1 MKKMIYVLIFVV
13 LSTIT
18 LEAKPK
24 LVFSTGY
31 ILDFGL
37 VRQKDSPLKSEVTLY
52 NKGTDTL
59 IIERIKPNCGC
70 TTAPLSKK
78 VLPPGD
84 SAILKVTFNVEHY
97 EHEIEKR
104 ILFKTNY
111 SFDDI
116 VLYLRANVYKPVSL
130 FPGKYFNLSQM
141 FIGEETI
148 SKIIITNHSGRD
160 LNIKNIVNTSE
171 DLELNVKVGDIIPKD
186 TDFVVEAKVKP
197 IASGPYSTKIDITID
212 DADMPVIQ
220 LSGFGR
226 VDPVES
232 KAKDYHKVEDPLII
246 PENIIVNPPVINQPA
261 TYQTIESETN
271 TPIRI
276 QPGEITPIE
285 AIPNVVLPDNQIKV
299 PPLPPQNEMMKQNH
313 KIKVVPLPIEN
324 EEIEVEEEKK

>member
-13 LSTIT
+13 LSTMT

-37 VRQKDSPLKSEVTLY
+37 VRQKDSPLKSEVTIF

-59 IIERIKPNCGC
+59 IIERVKPNCGC

-78 VLPPGD
+78 VLAPGD
-84 SAILKVTFNVEHY
+84 SAILKVTLNVEHY

-130 FPGKYFNLSQM
+130 FPGKYFNFSQM
-141 FIGEETI
+141 FIGEETV

-160 LNIKNIVNTSE
+160 LNITNITNTSE

-186 TDFVVEAKVKP
+186 TDIVVEAKVKP
-197 IASGPYSTKIDITID
+197 IATGPYSTKIDIIID

-226 VDPVES
+226 VDPIES
-232 KAKDYHKVEDPLII
+232 KAKDYQKVEDPIVT
-246 PENIIVNPPVINQPA
+246 PEIMINPPVMNPPGTNQM
-261 TYQTIESETN
+261 IEADPN
-271 TPIRI
+271 APIRI
-276 QPGEITPIE
+276 QPGAITPTE
-285 AIPNVVLPDNQIKV
+285 RVPNLIVPDNNMKL
-299 PPLPPQNEMMKQNH
+299 PPLPPQNEMIKQNH
-313 KIKVVPLPIEN
+313 QIRVEPLP
-324 EEIEVEEEKK
+324 VEEEVIEVKEEKK